1 MLAVAV
7 AILALPAPRS
17 FHKDEGGYLLALSH
31 LVNGRFDILFDKL
44 TSPTLPVL
52 VLAAP
57 FYRTHEQS
65 LGTVRGL
72 NVALSLFCLA
82 AFFLLL
88 GKGSPEK
95 SHWQKA
101 ALAAALLG
109 VNPLFYRYTHVFTGD
124 TGFLTFCLLTLLF
137 SRIALEEAD
146 NTKAWLAAAAVCA
159 TMAVYTRQFG
169 MILPVAVGAALLR
182 KHLRDRTRP
191 GALEMFLVVVPWVA
205 FVPLGLY
212 FRARYGSFLVPT
224 MTVAPAH
231 HRLGLHVQNLL
242 WCVNFLG
249 VFALPFAPWV
259 LSTYSFLWKKKP
271 LLVSLLGLSLLILLA
286 PVHMASTQGGMGKI
300 LMSFPPVRPLVPVL
314 VVASQYMGLAVLAAL
329 VRESLDGKKAAQLLV
344 LFTGLYMGALTLKG
358 GYLLLHYA
366 TPLVPATAYAV
377 GTAWKREHGA
387 VRTLCLLMMLAGVW
401 FFSFSWAM
409 AERAAADASYE
420 AVRLVKQKASEKDL
434 VFCLSSTALWHF
446 NEGLMTARAE
456 DSAFIIESPESP
468 VRIEVP
474 EGFSLLAAYP
484 VTLYGLPLGS
494 VKVYEKI
501 R

>member
-7 AILALPAPRS
+7 AIIALPAPRS

-31 LVNGRFDILFDKL
+31 LANGRFEVLFDKL

-65 LGTVRGL
+65 LGAVRAL
-72 NVALSLFCLA
+72 NVALSLLCLA

-88 GKGSPEK
+88 GTASPEK
-95 SHWQKA
+95 APWKKA
-101 ALAAALLG
+101 ALAAAFLG
-109 VNPLFYRYTHVFTGD
+109 LNPLFYRYTHIFTGD

-137 SRIALEEAD
+137 ARIGLEGAND
-146 NTKAWLAAAAVCA
+146 TAWLAAAAACA

-169 MILPVAVGAALLR
+169 MILPVVVGAALLGR
-182 KHLRDRTRP
+182 HLRSRTRP
-191 GALEMFLVVVPWVA
+191 GALEMFLVVVPWIA

-224 MTVAPAH
+224 TTVAPAH
-231 HRLGLHVQNLL
+231 HRLGLHLENLL

-249 VFALPFAPWV
+249 VFTLPFAPWV
-259 LSTYSFLWKKKP
+259 LGTYSFLWKRKS
-271 LLVSLLGLSLLILLA
+271 LLVILLGLSPLVLLA
-286 PVHMASTQGGMGKI
+286 PVSVASTQGGMGKI
-300 LMSFPPVRPLVPVL
+300 LMSLPAVRPLVPVL
-314 VVASQYMGLAVLAAL
+314 VVASQYMGLAVLAIL

-366 TPLVPATAYAV
+366 TPLVPAMAYVV
-377 GTAWKREHGA
+377 GTAWKPEHGA

-409 AERAAADASYE
+409 TERAAADASYE
-420 AVRLVKQKASEKDL
+420 AVRLVKQKASETDL

-474 EGFSLLAAYP
+474 EGFSLLGSYP